1 MKKRIYLTAAFL
13 MVVLIRTLPVS
24 GSDSSMK
31 DLSSLR
37 ELQNI
42 FQTDAEKVGIVALL
56 SPT

>member
-1 MKKRIYLTAAFL
+1 MKKRIYLITAFL
-13 MVVLIRTLPVS
+13 MMVLIRTLPVS

-31 DLSSLR
+31 DLSSLG

-42 FQTDAEKVGIVALL
+42 FQNDVEKVRIVALL

>member
-1 MKKRIYLTAAFL
+1 MRKSTYLIVAFF
-13 MVVLIRTLPVS
+13 MVILIRPLPVS

-31 DLSSLR
+31 DLLSLG

-42 FQTDAEKVGIVALL
+42 FQNDAEKVRIVALL